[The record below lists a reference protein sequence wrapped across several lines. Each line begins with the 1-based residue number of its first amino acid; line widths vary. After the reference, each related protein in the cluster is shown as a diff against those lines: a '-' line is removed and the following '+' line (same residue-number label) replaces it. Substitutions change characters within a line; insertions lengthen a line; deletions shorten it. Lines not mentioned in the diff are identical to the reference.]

1 MSTWTHIAATIVVET
16 FATEKNIKGYI
27 KRKLKNSPKITG
39 SEGNADIFVNELS
52 GYNFYTSAD
61 CKRCKYGKTWK
72 YDYDGSI
79 ICDADKDF
87 ICPSGDYQ
95 TCVCITI
102 VGDLRDKTKAETLKE
117 YASFL
122 QYITNTLKFIIL
134 MRCEYIEE
142 HCLWEEKGLFI
153 PSNGKIIYK
162 ENTKENI
169 YNTLKE
175 EKDERV

>member
-61 CKRCKYGKTWK
+61 CKRCKYEKTWK

-79 ICDADKDF
+79 ICDAD
-87 ICPSGDYQ
+87 IGHVSPQLAMVNGA
-95 TCVCITI
+95 I
-102 VGDLRDKTKAETLKE
+102 LE
-117 YASFL
+117 
-122 QYITNTLKFIIL
+122 II
-134 MRCEYIEE
+134 
-142 HCLWEEKGLFI
+142 
-153 PSNGKIIYK
+153 SQNGKGSVKTIFK
-162 ENTKENI
+162 
-169 YNTLKE
+169 
-175 EKDERV
+175 